1 MRDIGKPTINKETA
15 VKFAIRRTFRLAAVV
30 MGLGLCAGA
39 FAEPTAH
46 FDFISH
52 APDSDAW
59 WNTVKNGIKQ
69 ADEDFNVQTDYRNP
83 PNGDIADMVQ
93 LVNQA
98 AARNYDG
105 VVSTIADYDLLK
117 GALSK
122 LEAKNI
128 PLVTTNTGTE
138 KQSAELGALL
148 HVGQPEYLAGREAG
162 LRAKADGIKTFL
174 CVNHYATNP
183 LSFERCRGFADA
195 IGADMKASVLD
206 AGADPTGIEAKVS
219 AVLRTHPNT
228 QAVLTLGPTSA
239 DPTIRAVTKMGLAG
253 KIWFATFDIDPDVAK
268 AIKDGAIKFCTDQ
281 QPYLQG
287 YIPIAMLAIMH
298 KHHNTDVLQ
307 ARAELE
313 KNPKF
318 MKRLGDYGLKP
329 VYEARNISSG
339 PGFITQQNIRQV
351 SALAGQYR

>member
-1 MRDIGKPTINKETA
+1 MQTAMRSNLQTTLKKA
-15 VKFAIRRTFRLAAVV
+15 LCLSAAVLSF
-30 MGLGLCAGA
+30 GLSTAG
-39 FAEPTAH
+39 FADPVAH
-46 FDFISH
+46 FDFITH

-59 WNTVKNGIKQ
+59 WNTVKNGITQ
-69 ADEDFNVQTDYRNP
+69 ADQDFNVQTDYRNP

-105 VVSTIADYDLLK
+105 VVLTIADYDLLK
-117 GALSK
+117 GAVSK
-122 LEAKNI
+122 LKEKSI
-128 PLVTTNTGTE
+128 PFITANTGTE
-138 KQSAELGALL
+138 QQSSDLGAIM
-148 HVGQPEYLAGREAG
+148 HVGQPEYLAGKEAG
-162 LRAKADGIKTFL
+162 LRAKAAGIKTFL

-183 LSFERCRGFADA
+183 LSFERCRGFGEA
-195 IGADMKASVLD
+195 IGADTKASSLD
-206 AGADPTGIEAKVS
+206 VGTDPSAIEAKVS
-219 AVLRTHPNT
+219 AYLRAHPDT

-268 AIKDGAIKFCTDQ
+268 AIKDGTVKFCTDQ

-287 YIPIAMLAIMH
+287 YIPVAMLAIMH
-298 KHHNTDVLQ
+298 KNHNTDVAA

-313 KNPKF
+313 KDPNF
-318 MKRLGDYGLKP
+318 IKRLQSYGLKP

-339 PGFITQQNIRQV
+339 PGFITPQNIEQV
-351 SALAGQYR
+351 SALAGRYR